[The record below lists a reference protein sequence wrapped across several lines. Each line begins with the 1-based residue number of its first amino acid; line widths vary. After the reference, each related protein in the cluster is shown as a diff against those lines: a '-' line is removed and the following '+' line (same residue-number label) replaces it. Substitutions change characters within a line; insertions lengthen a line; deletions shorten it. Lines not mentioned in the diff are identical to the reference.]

1 MKEAIINLEEAITDF
16 DSVPELKSNH
26 LTEKELK
33 EFYEHQEKS
42 AQALGQ
48 KLVSLF
54 KINIRHCFRQIR
66 WKTIT
71 IEDDTDL
78 PNIGEENVL
87 YMNEKTFGRYWD
99 NITKEY
105 KLLDIIKLGEV
116 NDKIKMMGRTY
127 KKRIKR
133 KY

>member
-26 LTEKELK
+26 FTEEELK
-33 EFYEHQEKS
+33 EFHEHQEKS

-48 KLVSLF
+48 KLFNFF
-54 KINIRHCFRQIR
+54 KNDVCHIFRKMK
-66 WKTIT
+66 WKIIT
-71 IEDDTDL
+71 IEDDSDL
-78 PNIGEENVL
+78 PSVGEENVL
-87 YMNEKTFGRYWD
+87 YINQKTAGRYWD
-99 NITKEY
+99 TITKEY
-105 KLLDIIKLGEV
+105 RLVDFIKLGEIH
-116 NDKIKMMGRTY
+116 NKIKMMRRTY